1 MSVFWEPVKGSKL
14 YEVSSNGSVR
24 NVKTGTIL
32 KHTKRQYGRHRV
44 TLHED
49 GKHKSVFVDDL
60 MVDAFF
66 EGDGLDRM
74 VLYVDGDKDN
84 LNLSN
89 LCVRKRARTRVL
101 EVVSGR
107 IFDSQAECVEA
118 LGVPK
123 ALLSMCLNGRCRS
136 YKGMYFVKID

>member
-1 MSVFWEPVKGSKL
+1 MSVFWEPVKGSKK

-24 NVKTGTIL
+24 NIETGTIL
-32 KHTKRQYGRHRV
+32 KHVKRQYGRHRV
-44 TLHED
+44 TLHGD
-49 GKHKSVFVDDL
+49 GEHRSVFVDDL
-60 MVDAFF
+60 MADAFF
-66 EGDGLDRM
+66 EGDPENRV

-89 LCVRKRARTRVL
+89 LCVRKKARKRIL

-107 IFDSQAECVEA
+107 IFDSQVECSEA
-118 LGVPK
+118 MGVP
-123 ALLSMCLNGRCRS
+123 AATLSMCLSGRCRG